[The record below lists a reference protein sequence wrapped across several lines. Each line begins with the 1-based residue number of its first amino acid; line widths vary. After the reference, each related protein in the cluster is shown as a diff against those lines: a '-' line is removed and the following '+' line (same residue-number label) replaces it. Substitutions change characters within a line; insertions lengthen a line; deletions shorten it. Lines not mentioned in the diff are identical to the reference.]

1 MNIDDDPMQRQTPPF
16 EFDGLAYHYSHCF
29 YSQNSQIKDPA
40 FLTLSKLILAKFD
53 ADPQLSTF
61 I

>member
-1 MNIDDDPMQRQTPPF
+1 MQRQTPPF

-40 FLTLSKLILAKFD
+40 FLTFSKLILAKFD
-53 ADPQLSTF
+53 ADPQLSTL